1 MNEIE
6 YEDSIKVFIEELNAC
21 LLKFKEST
29 NNNLIPS
36 IMFLGDL
43 RMIKKLNENN
53 NTLLTF
59 EADEDKFI
67 SLSNGQVLGIK
78 NWKEYPQSFIDIKT
92 FEYKESSHSSRVS
105 PVVG

>member
-1 MNEIE
+1 
-6 YEDSIKVFIEELNAC
+6 
-21 LLKFKEST
+21 
-29 NNNLIPS
+29 
-36 IMFLGDL
+36 MFLGDL

-78 NWKEYPQSFIDIKT
+78 NWKELERI
-92 FEYKESSHSSRVS
+92 SSIIY
-105 PVVG
+105 